1 MTSEICLSCII
12 PHPDHNKFKIDMAES
27 EQVFDGLFEF
37 FVQEKVEQ
45 PFAQRQFTVLKPEQ
59 EAAIRD

>member
-27 EQVFDGLFEF
+27 EKLFDGVLEF
-37 FVQEKVEQ
+37 SVQETSNDLSHSGSSS
-45 PFAQRQFTVLKPEQ
+45 F
-59 EAAIRD
+59 